1 MIIEEK
7 TNRCI
12 ITFDELTEGQ
22 LFYYVSEECYC
33 IKTDEDNRA
42 VTLDN
47 GLILRVGDYDD
58 CLPVNG
64 KVVIE

>member
-7 TNRCI
+7 ANRI
-12 ITFDELTEGQ
+12 ITTFEELREGQ
-22 LFYYVSEECYC
+22 LFYYVDEECYC

-47 GLILRVGDYDD
+47 GLIIRVSDDDD
-58 CLPVNG
+58 CIIVKG

>member
-7 TNRCI
+7 TNRSI
-12 ITFDELTEGQ
+12 VTFDELNEGQ
-22 LFYYVSEECYC
+22 LFYYVPEECYC

-47 GLILRVGDYDD
+47 GLILRVDDDDD
-58 CLPVNG
+58 CLPLNG

>member
-7 TNRCI
+7 TNRSI
-12 ITFDELTEGQ
+12 VTFDELNEGQ
-22 LFYYVSEECYC
+22 LFYYLSEECYC

-47 GLILRVGDYDD
+47 GLILRVDDDDD
-58 CLPVNG
+58 CLPLNG